1 MSSMS
6 KGDGVAEPIKSAPKD
21 VLAIIKRV
29 LLLEKEK
36 LYLNRPRVKDDII
49 QIIKEEIREA
59 D

>member
-1 MSSMS
+1 MTAARM
-6 KGDGVAEPIKSAPKD
+6 GDRSAEPIKSAPAD

-36 LYLNRPRVKDDII
+36 LYLDRPRIKDDLI

>member
-1 MSSMS
+1 MTAA
-6 KGDGVAEPIKSAPKD
+6 KTGDRSAEPIKSAPAD

-36 LYLNRPRVKDDII
+36 LYLNRPRIKDDII
-49 QIIKEEIREA
+49 QIVKEEVREA